1 MRVFARLTGF
11 IGPMGNQVISVLM
24 NVQDLV
30 WDFAA
35 VGMNKML
42 SHYFC

>member
-1 MRVFARLTGF
+1 MRVFARLAGF
-11 IGPMGNQVISVLM
+11 IGHTGNQVISVLM
-24 NVQDLV
+24 NVQDIV

-35 VGMNKML
+35 VGMNKIL